1 MHSKACLF
9 YRISE
14 LGTIII
20 EEMNPEAL
28 QEQGKSRQDQ
38 ILLLAAEGMT
48 DKEIAA
54 RLTLSPET
62 VGTYWR
68 RILSKYSAASRTEV
82 VAKVVRLQ
90 AEASID
96 EISELNECLREVTDH
111 LLLELSGRHHPT
123 EAEQLRFCTL
133 AMQYAKTQLYV
144 LDEQGFVRF
153 SNREYDIANADAF
166 EWQVFS
172 KDQETF
178 RDAMSRALSDGTAS
192 SFEMRLT
199 GAPEETFSAGIHPIE
214 SDGEAFVLLE
224 LVPESRRT

>member
-1 MHSKACLF
+1 
-9 YRISE
+9 
-14 LGTIII
+14 
-20 EEMNPEAL
+20 MNPEAI

-38 ILLLAAEGMT
+38 ILRLAAEGMT

-54 RLTLSPET
+54 RLNLSPET

-123 EAEQLRFCTL
+123 EAETLRFSTL
-133 AMQYAKTQLYV
+133 ALGSAKTLLV
-144 LDEQGFVRF
+144 IVDGEGFVRYA
-153 SNREYDIANADAF
+153 NHEYDAANSAAF
-166 EWQVFS
+166 EWRVVPE
-172 KDQETF
+172 DQDKF
-178 RDAMSRALSDGTAS
+178 REEIGNALADRRS
-192 SFEMRLT
+192 SQFPMRLAAT
-199 GAPEETFSAGIHPIE
+199 PEVPYTAHVKAVE
-214 SDGEAFVLLE
+214 SEDEVFAFLE
-224 LVPESRRT
+224 LIPN